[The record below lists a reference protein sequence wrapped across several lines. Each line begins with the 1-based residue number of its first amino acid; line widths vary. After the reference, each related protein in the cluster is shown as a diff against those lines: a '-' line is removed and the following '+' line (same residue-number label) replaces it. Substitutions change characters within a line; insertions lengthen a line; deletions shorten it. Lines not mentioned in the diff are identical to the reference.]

1 MSEPVTKFW
10 ICAAADGV
18 VLNPVG
24 RHNRAHESLQ
34 LSYGNGR
41 IVRSPR
47 EEDAVAKLQFCEA
60 FGIIGISACFLALQA
75 TRADPTQVYLTWWLA
90 PS

>member
-1 MSEPVTKFW
+1 MSEPVTRFM

-18 VLNPVG
+18 VLDSLG
-24 RHNRAHESLQ
+24 RQNRAHESLQ

-41 IVRSPR
+41 IVRSTR
-47 EEDAVAKLQFCEA
+47 GEGTVAKLKSCEA
-60 FGIIGISACFLALQA
+60 FGIVGISACFLALQA
-75 TRADPTQVYLTWWLA
+75 TRADPTQACSTWSLA